1 MRISP
6 TLFAVALSAG
16 LLPACHADSPR
27 SVPVTSRSQQEA
39 RPRVTAP
46 APVRS
51 VPKEWA
57 TDEPEPEPE
66 VPAFDP
72 ASVLD
77 DEELR
82 LLAADDATLTKE
94 ERVARA
100 HAQRKLVMAD
110 PEHPLRPVLARIEAE
125 VASGEARTKA
135 QEIWSG
141 RAAFPDR
148 DDDDDAQGAP
158 PRG

>member
-1 MRISP
+1 MRMLP
-6 TLFAVALSAG
+6 ALFALGLSAG
-16 LLPACHADSPR
+16 SFPACHADSPH
-27 SVPVTSRSQQEA
+27 SVTGTSRSQQDA
-39 RPRVTAP
+39 RPRVAAP
-46 APVRS
+46 APVPL

-66 VPAFDP
+66 APAFDP

-77 DEELR
+77 DEERR

-100 HAQRKLVMAD
+100 DAQRKLVMAD
-110 PEHPLRPVLARIEAE
+110 PEHPLRPVLTRIEAE

-135 QEIWSG
+135 QEAWSG

-148 DDDDDAQGAP
+148 DDVEEAP